1 MLSTLPSWTRA
12 VERGTSAL
20 GPARSSFTAAW
31 HIIRGV
37 SDEAVRDA
45 PFKYD
50 VALSFAGEDRA
61 FVEVTAAKL
70 RQLGVR
76 VFYDDYERVEL
87 WGKDLYE
94 HLDYVYQRAARFC
107 VIFVSEHYARK
118 VWTNHERK
126 SAQARAITE
135 AGEYVLP
142 FRFDETELP
151 GLRRT
156 VGYLDSS
163 KVNAATLAELINT
176 KLGPR
181 VRKQYFPPEPDA
193 LFEALDVTTDE
204 EKEAIR
210 GVASGFMLSLA
221 RMTEEERWLLGTIFA
236 VGCPSEMPQNMHVE
250 LDIIRRDL
258 AMPIAEIQTKLRGM
272 SALGVEMEI
281 RESGDEGAS
290 HEDATI
296 AVSWSDHTIH
306 PEHSLAQ
313 EFAFERSTE
322 IAAAML
328 EVGMDHYCLEC
339 ARDRIVAM
347 DFSCLARD
355 D

>member
-1 MLSTLPSWTRA
+1 M
-12 VERGTSAL
+12 
-20 GPARSSFTAAW
+20 
-31 HIIRGV
+31 
-37 SDEAVRDA
+37 SDEDVRA
-45 PFKYD
+45 GQFRYD

-70 RQLGVR
+70 RELGVR
-76 VFYDDYERVEL
+76 VFYDDYEKVEL

-135 AGEYVLP
+135 AGEYLLP

-151 GLRRT
+151 SLRRT

-163 KVNAATLAELINT
+163 TVDAATLAALINM

-181 VRKQYFPPEPDA
+181 VREKYFPPEPDA
-193 LFEALDVTTDE
+193 LFEALDATADE
-204 EKEAIR
+204 EKEAVR
-210 GVASGFMLSLA
+210 GVASGFMLSLG

-258 AMPIAEIQTKLRGM
+258 AMPIAEVQSKLRGM

-296 AVSWSDHTIH
+296 AISWSDHTIH
-306 PEHSLAQ
+306 PDDSLAQ

-347 DFSCLARD
+347 DFSGLAQND
-355 D
+355 